1 MTTLRTS
8 IEQQLNLANI
18 AIKNALTDPSL
29 AAALA
34 DFGYTAARLRQG
46 GMLHEQAL
54 ALYQRQKNA
63 YGDVQT
69 ANDAYA
75 AAQAQAQETYMRYV
89 KIARIAL
96 EHDRGAM
103 HKLSLAGQRKRL
115 QAGQLAQAQQFY
127 ANALYDTVILGKLAA
142 FAITPMMLA
151 AGQQQI
157 EAVAESDVVRRKC
170 QGAARDT
177 TSARDAALV
186 ALAGWMR
193 DLMQIARVALKNRP
207 QLLEMMGMSAKTA
220 RPTARPATG
229 SAANIVAPVVE
240 NAASIANSRPLTV
253 EDHVVRSSAA
263 KRNGTK
269 LAAVAE

>member
-1 MTTLRTS
+1 MTIPRIS

-18 AIKNALTDPSL
+18 AISSALTEPSL
-29 AAALA
+29 AVALA
-34 DFGYTAARLRQG
+34 GFGYTAERLRQG
-46 GMLHEQAL
+46 GALHEQAL

-63 YGDVQT
+63 YGDLHT
-69 ANDAYA
+69 AIDAYA
-75 AAQAQAQETYMRYV
+75 AAQAQAQETYIRYV

-96 EHDRGAM
+96 EHDRGAI

-127 ANALYDTVILGKLAA
+127 ANALFDSTIRSKLAA
-142 FAITPMMLA
+142 FAITPTMLE
-151 AGQQQI
+151 AGRQQV
-157 EAVAESDVVRRKC
+157 EAVAESDVVRRKR

-177 TSARDAALV
+177 TSARDAALA

-193 DLMQIARVALKNRP
+193 DFVQVARVALRDRP
-207 QLLEMMGMSAKTA
+207 QLLEMMGIKARAARSAV
-220 RPTARPATG
+220 RPSAG
-229 SAANIVAPVVE
+229 SAASVETPVIETAAPL
-240 NAASIANSRPLTV
+240 ADSRPLTA

-269 LAAVAE
+269 LAAVSE